1 LATKIIIVIEIKVL
15 IMNDNNYNNEH
26 NNYNNNYTGNGNDN
40 ENNFVV
46 KFSSNY

>member
-1 LATKIIIVIEIKVL
+1 
-15 IMNDNNYNNEH
+15 MNDNNYNNEH

-46 KFSSNY
+46 KFSSNYQLKNRIKPIHFNY